1 MRYYIVKYKKCEDP
15 RELYNLDTVYDD
27 YDEAV
32 RASIELEMDPDIYLS
47 WVDEIM
53 EDTYEY

>member
-1 MRYYIVKYKKCEDP
+1 MRYYIVKYTKCEDP
-15 RELYNLDTVYDD
+15 RELLHLDTVFDD

-32 RASIELEMDPDIYLS
+32 KASIELEMDPDIYLS

>member
-1 MRYYIVKYKKCEDP
+1 MRYYIVKYTKCEAP

-32 RASIELEMDPDIYLS
+32 KASIELEMNPDIYLS

>member
-1 MRYYIVKYKKCEDP
+1 MRSYIVKYTKCEAP
-15 RELYNLDTVYDD
+15 RELLYLDTVFDD

-32 RASIELEMDPDIYLS
+32 QASIDLEMDPDIYIS

-53 EDTYEY
+53 EDNYEY